1 MTPHETRDPLS
12 YFCAMP
18 FRGQAVTPNGPWILV
33 DELLEARKLADA
45 ALAAERTTHAAALAE
60 KEQRINELLAI
71 CANTVRDRDAA
82 RAEHVSLAAQG
93 AEKDEEITRLRIST
107 GEQGGTSE
115 LSEVLAELREVN
127 AEIARLKA
135 DETRAGRAAIL
146 AEHDRCLEQAAQS
159 SIAEAYTRGEAAG
172 RAEADAEIARLK
184 AENERI
190 AKECR
195 TRELATPIEEELHE
209 RIDEMCSYLAMGQGF
224 TLNGIGQ
231 LLVKCQERMA
241 SDWLE
246 IGRLSRE
253 LKAKTD
259 GD

>member
-135 DETRAGRAAIL
+135 EAGRLQKFQNAVAAEL
-146 AEHDRCLEQAAQS
+146 CV
-159 SIAEAYTRGEAAG
+159 
-172 RAEADAEIARLK
+172 
-184 AENERI
+184 ENEHGPVSDEAI
-190 AKECR
+190 VSAAKD
-195 TRELATPIEEELHE
+195 TLAQLFDSSAELAT
-209 RIDEMCSYLAMGQGF
+209 
-224 TLNGIGQ
+224 
-231 LLVKCQERMA
+231 
-241 SDWLE
+241 
-246 IGRLSRE
+246 
-253 LKAKTD
+253 LKADADRREREAEALRKASISFLD
-259 GD
+259 RYVALVNSGDFGNWNPEDEPQVQALRKALTQRQEQSKP